1 MRVIK
6 KVKLLPAMLI
16 SISFLSAALCNT
28 YAQDQAQVETENT
41 ITQEPLPEDTSTSP
55 NYRQQLRKVIAEKE
69 EFLPQELDAYVRY
82 MPPAGA
88 GAQSGKIGITD
99 SAAEYSYEIK
109 AFGELPIQFAVGS
122 RYIGIE
128 NSTVVQLPAQLTTVS
143 FGAEATLPFFN
154 FDKTYL
160 TIGVAPT
167 FLSDNW
173 NFRTSSFSLM
183 QRYFL
188 IYQPDEK
195 WVFVCGVEYNPRFRD
210 PVSPI
215 LGFIYKPNDRLTF
228 NIVPETPE
236 VSYLLNNKFTVFIQG
251 DSTDSEYRVTKDNLK
266 NVVLNYNEMHLG
278 AGLRCKWNK
287 HITGSL
293 TAGGVF
299 NRSIKYR
306 QDSLGKV
313 TVKNGFYTELSLI
326 VAL

>member
-1 MRVIK
+1 MRTIKIK
-6 KVKLLPAMLI
+6 KTRFLEVVLI
-16 SISFLSAALCNT
+16 SISVLFPISVNS
-28 YAQDQAQVETENT
+28 YAQDQTET
-41 ITQEPLPEDTSTSP
+41 SS
-55 NYRQQLRKVIAEKE
+55 NYRQELRKVISEKE
-69 EFLPQELDAYVRY
+69 EFQPQELDAYVRY
-82 MPPAGA
+82 MPSRGA

-128 NSTVVQLPAQLTTVS
+128 NSTVVKLPAHLTSAV
-143 FGAEATLPFFN
+143 FGVETTLPFFS

-160 TIGVAPT
+160 TIGVAPS
-167 FLSDNW
+167 FFSDNW

-188 IYQPDEK
+188 IYQPTDK
-195 WVFVCGVEYNPRFRD
+195 WVFICGVEYNPRFKD

-215 LGFIYKPNDRLTF
+215 LGFIYKPNDRLAF
-228 NIVPETPE
+228 NIIPESPE
-236 VSYLLNNKFTVFIQG
+236 VSYLLNDKLTVFIQG
-251 DSTDSEYRVTKDNLK
+251 DSTSNEYRVTKDNLK

-287 HITGSL
+287 NITGSF

-299 NRSIKYR
+299 NRTIKYR

-313 TVKNGFYTELSLI
+313 TVKNGFYTELSL
-326 VAL
+326 VVTL

>member
-1 MRVIK
+1 MHLIK
-6 KVKLLPAMLI
+6 KTKLLPAMLI
-16 SISFLSAALCNT
+16 SISFLSVALNNAH
-28 YAQDQAQVETENT
+28 AQDQTQVETEST
-41 ITQEPLPEDTSTSP
+41 ITQEPLSEDTTTSP
-55 NYRQQLRKVIAEKE
+55 YYRQELRKIISEKE
-69 EFLPQELDAYVRY
+69 EFQPQELDAYARY
-82 MPPAGA
+82 MPSSGA
-88 GAQSGKIGITD
+88 GSQSGKIGITD

-109 AFGELPIQFAVGS
+109 AFGQLPIQFAVGS

-143 FGAEATLPFFN
+143 FGAEVTLPFFN

-160 TIGVAPT
+160 TIGIAPT

-173 NFRTSSFSLM
+173 NFHTESFSLM

-188 IYQPDEK
+188 IYQPNDK
-195 WVFVCGVEYNPRFRD
+195 WTFVCGANYYPRFRQ

-228 NIVPETPE
+228 NIIPETPE
-236 VSYLLNNKFTVFIQG
+236 VSYLLNDKLTVFIQG
-251 DSTDSEYRVTKDNLK
+251 DSTDGEYRVTKDNLK

-287 HITGSL
+287 NITGSF

-299 NRSIKYR
+299 NRSIEYR

-313 TVKNGFYTELSLI
+313 TVKNGFYTELRL
-326 VAL
+326 VMAM